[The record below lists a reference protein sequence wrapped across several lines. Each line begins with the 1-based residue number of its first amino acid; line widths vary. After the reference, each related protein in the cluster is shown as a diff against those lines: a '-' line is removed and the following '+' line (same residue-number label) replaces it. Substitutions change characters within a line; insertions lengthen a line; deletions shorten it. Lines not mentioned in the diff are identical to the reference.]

1 MSADGSP
8 RPSFVPNASCQEQKA
23 TTTPS
28 CGVFD
33 LPIPYEESAVLLTS
47 GRSLPFKC
55 YIELRQRPPELHT

>member
-8 RPSFVPNASCQEQKA
+8 KLSFVPNASAQEQKA

-28 CGVFD
+28 CGLFD
-33 LPIPYEESAVLLTS
+33 LPIPYEKSAVLLTS
-47 GRSLPFKC
+47 GRSLPFEC